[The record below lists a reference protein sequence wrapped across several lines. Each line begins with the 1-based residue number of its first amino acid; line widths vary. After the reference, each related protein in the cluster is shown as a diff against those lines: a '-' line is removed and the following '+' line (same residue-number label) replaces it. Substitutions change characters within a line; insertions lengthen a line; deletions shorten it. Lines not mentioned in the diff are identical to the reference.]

1 MIHLKPI
8 PRSLWALPIALCC
21 FQPLQAAEIL
31 IPNIP
36 EIMVNHS
43 PSRQHSAEELERLYL
58 PEVSFHDATLEQA
71 LKNLISQYTL
81 VCFRSGEIPLEL
93 SFDIQGNPTEKFT
106 LSTGGS
112 LTDILENLAVRTS
125 MEVERSGSKFT
136 FTPHWLR
143 RATLLPQAPSPSRL
157 IF

>member
-1 MIHLKPI
+1 
-8 PRSLWALPIALCC
+8 
-21 FQPLQAAEIL
+21 
-31 IPNIP
+31 
-36 EIMVNHS
+36 MVNHS